1 MLIANLARVGHHHPA
16 SPPRRMFIPFK
27 PPPETALLPAVLP
40 SPFGAGRPHPLAER
54 AATETQAWLE
64 HHEVFAPAR
73 WQGPLGGKM
82 MGVLVVRDAEDRV
95 GYLRGF
101 AGTVGRRWLVD
112 GFVPPVFD
120 TDAFHA
126 IWDDGGDEVSRLD
139 AATRARREDARQ
151 GGARG
156 QTAALEHA
164 ATTAR
169 ERQREFSR
177 AIHGQIEALYRFP
190 NARGESAGLR
200 ELFDPH
206 SPPGGSGDCAAPK
219 LLSYALQ
226 HRLAPLALAE
236 FWWGGI
242 PRAGGRH
249 HGLFYPACRGRC
261 GTILPFMLEGLVYE
275 PPPDV
280 GLQAMPADAPET
292 IFEDDAMIVVCK
304 PSGMLSVP
312 GRGPSRQDC
321 VERRVQARC
330 GLEDPTWPRM
340 VHRLDLAT
348 SGLLIAPKHREAYVH
363 IQRQFAARTIQKEYV
378 ALVHGVVQGDRGVI
392 DFPIGRDLADRP
404 RQQHDPQQGKPSLTH
419 WQVLARGSDHTR
431 VAFTPKTGRTHQLR
445 VHAAHPDGL
454 DAPIVG
460 DRLYGLGGDRLM
472 LHAER
477 LRFIHP
483 DTDNAVEFF
492 APAPF

>member
-1 MLIANLARVGHHHPA
+1 
-16 SPPRRMFIPFK
+16 MFIKFSPA
-27 PPPETALLPAVLP
+27 PDPARLPEVVP
-40 SPFGAGRPHPLAER
+40 SPFGGGRPHPVAEQ
-54 AATETQAWLE
+54 AAKETQAWLE
-64 HHEVFAPAR
+64 CHEIFAPAR

-82 MGVLVVRDAEDRV
+82 MGVLVVRDVEGRV

-101 AGTVGRRWLVD
+101 AGTVGRGWLVD

-120 TDAFHA
+120 TVAFHA
-126 IWDDGGDEVSRLD
+126 IWDGGGEEVTRLD
-139 AATRARREDARQ
+139 AATRARREDAR
-151 GGARG
+151 GGSDRDHKES
-156 QTAALEHA
+156 LEHA
-164 ATTAR
+164 ARAAR

-200 ELFDPH
+200 ELFAPH

-219 LLSYALQ
+219 LLSYAFQ
-226 HRLAPLALAE
+226 HDLTPLALAE

-249 HGLFYPACRGRC
+249 HGMFYPSCRGRC

-280 GLQAMPADAPET
+280 GLQPMTPHAPER
-292 IFEDDAMIVVCK
+292 IFEDDAMLVVCK

-348 SGLLIAPKHREAYVH
+348 SGLLIAPKHRDAYVH
-363 IQRQFAARTIQKEYV
+363 IQRQFAARTVQKQYV
-378 ALVHGVVQGDRGVI
+378 ALVHGAVQGDRGVI
-392 DFPIGRDLADRP
+392 ELPIGRDLADRP

-419 WQVLARGSDHTR
+419 WQVLERGSDHTR

-454 DAPIVG
+454 NAPIVG

-477 LRFIHP
+477 LGFVHP
-483 DTDNAVEFF
+483 TTGDPVEFI